1 MKTIKKQNMKT
12 LKITLFLLV
21 GLLIS
26 ITSCSS
32 NDELNEE
39 LTAETISANSN
50 VALLMSKTATNDGS
64 GDNIIDSANC
74 LSIQLPVTVTVN
86 GTTIIVDDEDGYQ
99 DIEDIIDL
107 FDDDVDS
114 VVISY
119 PIIVILADYSTTTVT
134 SDSEL
139 AALAANCPDEN
150 DDDDDIECIDFQ
162 YPITASVFDT
172 NNVLVNTVTINNDNE
187 MYHFIEDLDETT
199 SVTINFPIS
208 IILADGTTQTINNVQ
223 ELENAIETAEDSC
236 DEDDDYDYD
245 DDDCDTC
252 STSDLDRVFAACLQ
266 FEVDDLKRNGTDLED
281 NYTGY
286 LFTFNDD
293 GTITVMANTTT
304 WNGTWSA
311 SGTAN
316 DIDVIININGLPDF
330 NNTWNLHEV
339 EQEIGE
345 AEVELRLGDDR
356 LSFESDC

>member
-1 MKTIKKQNMKT
+1 MKT

-26 ITSCSS
+26 ITSCDTDDGLN
-32 NDELNEE
+32 NDR
-39 LTAETISANSN
+39 TDATITANSN

-64 GDNIIDSANC
+64 ADNIIDSANC
-74 LSIQLPVTVTVN
+74 LSVQLPVTVTVN
-86 GTTIIVDDEDGYQ
+86 GTTLIIDDEDGYE

-119 PIIVILADYSTTTVT
+119 PITVILADYSTVTVN
-134 SDSEL
+134 SDTEL
-139 AALAANCPDEN
+139 ATLTATCTDEN

-162 YPITASVFDT
+162 YPITASVFDA
-172 NNVLVNTVTINNDNE
+172 NNVLVNTITINNDND
-187 MYHFIEDLDETT
+187 MYDFIDDLEEFA
-199 SVTINFPIS
+199 SVTINFPITV
-208 IILADGTTQTINNVQ
+208 ILADGTTQTVTTIQ

-252 STSDLDRVFAACLQ
+252 TTADLDRIFAACLQ
-266 FEVDDLKRNGTDLED
+266 FEVDDLTRNDTDLED
-281 NYTGY
+281 NYAGY
-286 LFTFNDD
+286 VFTFNND
-293 GTITVMANTTT
+293 GTITVVENTTT
-304 WNGTWSA
+304 WNGSWSA

-330 NNTWNLHEV
+330 NASWNLHEI
-339 EQEIGE
+339 EQELGE
-345 AEVELRLGDDR
+345 TEVELRLGDDR

>member
-1 MKTIKKQNMKT
+1 MKT

-26 ITSCSS
+26 ITSCSTDDGL
-32 NDELNEE
+32 NDDR
-39 LTAETISANSN
+39 TAATITANSR
-50 VALLMSKTATNDGS
+50 VALLMSKTTTNDGS
-64 GDNIIDSANC
+64 ADNIIDSANC
-74 LSIQLPVTVTVN
+74 LSVELPVTVTVN
-86 GTTIIVDDEDGYQ
+86 GTTIIIDDEDGYQ

-119 PIIVILADYSTTTVT
+119 PITVILADYSTITVN
-134 SDSEL
+134 SDAEL
-139 AALAANCPDEN
+139 AVLTANCADEN
-150 DDDDDIECIDFQ
+150 DIDDDIECIDFQ
-162 YPITASVFDT
+162 YPITASVFDA
-172 NNVLVNTVTINNDNE
+172 NNVLVNTVTINNDND
-187 MYHFIEDLDETT
+187 MYNFIDDLDETA

-208 IILADGTTQTINNVQ
+208 VILADGTTQTINNVQ
-223 ELENAIETAEDSC
+223 ELENAIEIAEDSC

-252 STSDLDRVFAACLQ
+252 TTGDLDSIFATCLQ
-266 FEVDDLKRNGTDLED
+266 FEVDDLKLNDTDFED
-281 NYTGY
+281 NYVGY
-286 LFTFNDD
+286 IFTFNND
-293 GTITVMANTTT
+293 GTITVVENTNT

-330 NNTWNLHEV
+330 NNTWNLHEI
-339 EQEIGE
+339 EQELGE
-345 AEVELRLGDDR
+345 TEVELRLGDDR